1 MLSRVVV
8 PYFGS
13 SKILRIPSF
22 DLAMDLNTAL
32 ALDVVQKREEL
43 GTVKKL
49 KRSLGQTR
57 RKNTDLSKM
66 CQKTR
71 KNFDFVAAKAHEIL
85 DKSEDLEREN
95 IALKEQLAEARDA
108 EEAAEKKVTKLME
121 QIREARDAEEAA
133 ERVVTR
139 LKLELLRKTG
149 DYFTEGQ

>member
-57 RKNTDLSKM
+57 RKNTALYKM
-66 CQKTR
+66 WR
-71 KNFDFVAAKAHEIL
+71 KDKENFDWVAAKAHELL
-85 DKSEDLEREN
+85 DDN
-95 IALKEQLAEARDA
+95 IALRQQLADARHGEEYAREKVAKLKEQLAEARDA
-108 EEAAEKKVTKLME
+108 EEAAEKVVTELKLKALME
-121 QIREARDAEEAA
+121 Q
-133 ERVVTR
+133 
-139 LKLELLRKTG
+139 
-149 DYFTEGQ
+149 Q